1 MTGVSWGMYIA
12 KMIVAGEYVL
22 IKKYTPRLFGAP
34 GRKRKKKTRDTPKAM
49 EKYNNKRKSEKLQML
64 MILNFDKGFHV
75 VLDYPKDQR
84 PQTYEEAEKNLQ
96 RSLYKIS
103 RKLKKKG
110 IPFKYI
116 AITERGKRAAALH
129 HHIVIEDN
137 REVMEELVTVWGNH
151 IKFNHMYREGL
162 YKDLAEYFTKI
173 ETKEENGKGKS
184 KYHRSR
190 NLKEPETR
198 IAVMAGSI
206 QDAPQV
212 PKGYELVP
220 QTLNNGFNELYGV
233 RYQSYMIK
241 REDPKPAKPPE
252 PVRKKPKGVQKGERD
267 RKRNIFDKIKGFFKR
282 RKHE

>member
-1 MTGVSWGMYIA
+1 MTWVSRGMYIA
-12 KMIVAGEYVL
+12 KMILAGEYIL
-22 IKKYTPRLFGAP
+22 IKKYSPRLFGAP

-49 EKYNNKRKSEKLQML
+49 EKYNNKRKAEKLQML

-84 PQTYEEAEKNLQ
+84 PQTYEEAEQNLKKC
-96 RSLYKIS
+96 LYKIS
-103 RKLKKKG
+103 RRLKKKG

-129 HHIVIEDN
+129 HHIVIEKN
-137 REVMEELVTVWGNH
+137 REVMDELISIWGQH
-151 IKFNHMYREGL
+151 IKFNSMYREGL

-173 ETKEENGKGKS
+173 ETKEESEKGKS

-190 NLKEPETR
+190 NLKEPVTKT
-198 IAVMAGSI
+198 ALMAGSI
-206 QDAPQV
+206 SDAPQV

-220 QTLNNGFNELYGV
+220 QTVNNGFNELYGV

-241 REDPKPAKPPE
+241 REKPRAPE
-252 PVRKKPKGVQKGERD
+252 PVPDPPKSVQKGERD
-267 RKRNIFDKIKGFFKR
+267 RKRNIIDRVKDFFKR
-282 RKHE
+282 RKHG